1 MSHLDRTR
9 TAYDTV
15 AGHYAVLLKDE
26 LTKSPWDRA
35 VLAAFA
41 EAITGPVLDAGCGPG
56 RLTGHLAELG
66 LDVRGLDLS
75 PEMIAV
81 ARRTHPLLEFTVGSV
96 LDLDLPDDSLGGVVA
111 WYSLIHMPPEEL
123 PRAFAEFCR
132 VLVPGGHLV
141 TAFKIG
147 DGRRHP
153 LIGGYGPEIE
163 LDVWWH
169 PIGFFADLAASA
181 GFVETARLERAAGK
195 TEGQPQGYLM
205 VRKPEAGG
213 DLR

>member
-26 LTKSPWDRA
+26 LRKSPWDRA

-56 RLTGHLAELG
+56 RLTGHLAGLG
-66 LDVRGLDLS
+66 LNVSGLDLS

-81 ARRTHPLLEFTVGSV
+81 ARQAHPPLEFTVGSV
-96 LDLDLPDDSLGGVVA
+96 LDLDRPDNSLGGVVA
-111 WYSLIHMPPEEL
+111 WYSLIHMPPEDL
-123 PRAFAEFCR
+123 PRAFAEFYR
-132 VLVPGGHLV
+132 VLAPGGHLV

-147 DGRRHP
+147 DGKRHP
-153 LIGGYGPEIE
+153 LVGSYGPEIE
-163 LDVWWH
+163 LDIWWH
-169 PIGFFADLAASA
+169 PLEFFAELAAAA
-181 GFVETARLERAAGK
+181 GFAEVARLERAA
-195 TEGQPQGYLM
+195 TETERQPQGYLT